1 MKSTMNL
8 RDYQLEISRKANEIL
23 SRKNIVYLAM
33 EVRTGKTAT
42 SLEIARLYGSKR
54 VLFLTKKKAIKS
66 IENDYKDFGFSEHF
80 DITVINDESM
90 HKIGVDYDLII
101 PTDSGSERI
110 TRSTKYLT
118 RQGWTHR
125 LKFEVSSG
133 GSGATEKDIQPH
145 IWAVKYTEKWED
157 R

>member
-54 VLFLTKKKAIKS
+54 VLFLSK
-66 IENDYKDFGFSEHF
+66 
-80 DITVINDESM
+80 
-90 HKIGVDYDLII
+90 
-101 PTDSGSERI
+101 
-110 TRSTKYLT
+110 
-118 RQGWTHR
+118 
-125 LKFEVSSG
+125 
-133 GSGATEKDIQPH
+133 
-145 IWAVKYTEKWED
+145 
-157 R
+157 